1 MVNKHSRNSL
11 LCLALCVSTVLYRLC
26 SVFTNCAVGV
36 IFSTK
41 PRHYAVVKI
50 NVRTWYW
57 VWSES
62 SVYDFLVSTLINRTY
77 IFMLHILTLTT
88 LTSVFEFVFF
98 FKAIFAFNVVS
109 NLSKV
114 FGTKIIIVTFIVLLN
129 SLFIACWLI

>member
-1 MVNKHSRNSL
+1 M
-11 LCLALCVSTVLYRLC
+11 
-26 SVFTNCAVGV
+26 
-36 IFSTK
+36 
-41 PRHYAVVKI
+41 
-50 NVRTWYW
+50 
-57 VWSES
+57 
-62 SVYDFLVSTLINRTY
+62 YDFLVSTLINRTY

>member
-1 MVNKHSRNSL
+1 MVNKHSRNLL
-11 LCLALCVSTVLYRLC
+11 LCLALYVSTVLYRLC

-36 IFSTK
+36 TFSTK
-41 PRHYAVVKI
+41 PRHYEVVKI

-98 FKAIFAFNVVS
+98 FKAIFVFNAVS
-109 NLSKV
+109 NLSKIC
-114 FGTKIIIVTFIVLLN
+114 GTKIIIVTFIVLLN